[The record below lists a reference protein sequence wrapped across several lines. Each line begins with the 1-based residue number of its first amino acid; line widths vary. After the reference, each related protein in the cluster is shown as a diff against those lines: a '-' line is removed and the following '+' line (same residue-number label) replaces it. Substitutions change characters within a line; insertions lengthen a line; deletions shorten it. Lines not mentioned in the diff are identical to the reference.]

1 MTGVLLMIYL
11 AILLILTGL
20 LIILVTLFLETR
32 KVNSRISDISAYHAR
47 AEKNES
53 FESASEYDPEDIEI
67 DLPDDFSDYSS
78 GSNFSGDYNSHD
90 TDDDIFISFDDPS
103 DTDTSFTEAGAFD
116 FDETVI
122 FEEEPYSGDFDN
134 SGSSPEAQSGKGING
149 GGSAA
154 AVMFD
159 DQSGIIDY
167 DSGEGIIDSTF
178 NGYKNIKRVGSGELL
193 LDIDGL
199 NFYLEGRLYRFDF
212 HRLSRFWTGKNYI
225 ALPVKG
231 GDSVKLF
238 IVNGGESFIKT
249 AEDYFNESR
258 KD

>member
-1 MTGVLLMIYL
+1 MIYL

-53 FESASEYDPEDIEI
+53 FESSPEYDPEDFEI
-67 DLPDDFSDYSS
+67 DLPDYDSSDYSS
-78 GSNFSGDYNSHD
+78 GSTFPGDCNSQD
-90 TDDDIFISFDDPS
+90 IDDIFISFDDS
-103 DTDTSFTEAGAFD
+103 TDGDYTDTSFPEAGAFD

-122 FEEEPYSGDFDN
+122 FDEEPDPGNFDN
-134 SGSSPEAQSGKGING
+134 PESSPGARSGESVNT
-149 GGSAA
+149 GGSAG

-178 NGYKNIKRVGSGELL
+178 KGYKNIKRIGSGELVI
-193 LDIDGL
+193 DIDGIS
-199 NFYLEGRLYRFDF
+199 FYLDGRLYRFDF
-212 HRLSRFWTGKNYI
+212 HRLSRFWTGNNYI

-231 GDSVKLF
+231 GNSVKLF
-238 IVNGGESFIKT
+238 IVNGGDSLIKT

-258 KD
+258 KG

>member
-1 MTGVLLMIYL
+1 MIYL

-32 KVNSRISDISAYHAR
+32 KVSSRISDISAYHAR

-53 FESASEYDPEDIEI
+53 PESASEYDPEDIEI
-67 DLPDDFSDYSS
+67 DLPDPDFSDHSS
-78 GSNFSGDYNSHD
+78 GSTFSEDYNLHD
-90 TDDDIFISFDDPS
+90 IEDDIFISFDDS
-103 DTDTSFTEAGAFD
+103 TGACDTDTSFTEAGAFD
-116 FDETVI
+116 FDETAI
-122 FEEEPYSGDFDN
+122 FDEEPYSE
-134 SGSSPEAQSGKGING
+134 GSDSSEFSPGALTGEGGNG
-149 GGSAA
+149 GGSAG

-193 LDIDGL
+193 LDVDGL
-199 NFYLEGRLYRFDF
+199 NFYLDGRLYRFDF

-225 ALPVKG
+225 AVPVKG
-231 GDSVKLF
+231 GNSVKLF

>member
-1 MTGVLLMIYL
+1 MIYL

-20 LIILVTLFLETR
+20 LIILVSLFLETR

-53 FESASEYDPEDIEI
+53 FESSPEYDPEDFEI
-67 DLPDDFSDYSS
+67 DLPDYDSSDYSS
-78 GSNFSGDYNSHD
+78 GSTFSGNYNSHD
-90 TDDDIFISFDDPS
+90 IDDDIFISFDDS
-103 DTDTSFTEAGAFD
+103 TDTDDTDTSFTESGAFD

-122 FEEEPYSGDFDN
+122 FDEEPDPGVFDN
-134 SGSSPEAQSGKGING
+134 TESSSGALSGERING
-149 GGSAA
+149 GGSAG

-178 NGYKNIKRVGSGELL
+178 KGYKNIKRVGSGELL
-193 LDIDGL
+193 IDIDGIS
-199 NFYLEGRLYRFDF
+199 FYLDGRLYRFDF

-238 IVNGGESFIKT
+238 IVNGGDSLIKT

-258 KD
+258 KG

>member
-1 MTGVLLMIYL
+1 MIYL

-32 KVNSRISDISAYHAR
+32 KVNSRINDISAYHAR
-47 AEKNES
+47 AERNES
-53 FESASEYDPEDIEI
+53 PESADEYYPEDVDI
-67 DLPDDFSDYSS
+67 DLPDSSDYSS
-78 GSNFSGDYNSHD
+78 GSTFSDDYSSPD
-90 TDDDIFISFDDPS
+90 MDDDIFISFDDSS
-103 DTDTSFTEAGAFD
+103 DSDDPDTSFSDAGSFD

-122 FEEEPYSGDFDN
+122 FDEEPCAEVLDDPESLHGSVAGD
-134 SGSSPEAQSGKGING
+134 GING

-159 DQSGIIDY
+159 DHSGIIDY

-225 ALPVKG
+225 AIPVKG
-231 GDSVKLF
+231 RDSVKLF
-238 IVNGGESFIKT
+238 IIYGGESLIKT
-249 AEDYFNESR
+249 AEYYFNESR